1 MCKCKR
7 IKLEDIQFF
16 PGLENF
22 DVTKPESFK
31 MWLVRFKILV
41 ANRITE
47 ANLARSRNDQI
58 DVNSKEMITYK
69 LNCLYQ
75 ALGPSGFEILKTVE
89 SELSK
94 ADRESFEAVTDALT
108 AYFEPKKNV
117 FYQRRVF
124 MSRVQKANESN
135 FQFIDAV
142 RKLAHHIEVNDKDD
156 KNVWILSVL
165 MNGLRDR
172 KQAERIQLLDNVNLG

>member
-1 MCKCKR
+1 M
-7 IKLEDIQFF
+7 
-16 PGLENF
+16 
-22 DVTKPESFK
+22 
-31 MWLVRFKILV
+31 
-41 ANRITE
+41 
-47 ANLARSRNDQI
+47 
-58 DVNSKEMITYK
+58 
-69 LNCLYQ
+69 
-75 ALGPSGFEILKTVE
+75 
-89 SELSK
+89 SK

-117 FYQRRVF
+117 FYQRRIF

-165 MNGLRDR
+165 VNGLRDR
-172 KQAERIQLLDNVNLG
+172 KQAERIQLLDNVNLDKTISTLIATGSRSKARPSRASKGKL